1 MTTNGIKLPDTIQAI
16 EYFYEQ
22 GLTDGL
28 PVVPPTPEAVAAF
41 LEAGGL
47 APDVVLGTR
56 PSRNWVVTA
65 QKVAVNAIMAGCK
78 AEYAPVVLASIR
90 ALLKPEFNA
99 SAIAETAGTS
109 APLIV
114 VNGPI
119 RKELERQRGME
130 PVRAR
135 VAGQRHHWPYSQ
147 ARPNERV
154 QGDTWC
160 HR

>member
-56 PSRNWVVTA
+56 ASRNWVVTA
-65 QKVAVNAIMAGCK
+65 QKVAVNAVMAGCK

-90 ALLKPEFNA
+90 ALLKPEFQRLRNCRDGGYFGA
-99 SAIAETAGTS
+99 SDRREWPNTQG
-109 APLIV
+109 
-114 VNGPI
+114 NQ
-119 RKELERQRGME
+119 RQWGME

-147 ARPNERV
+147 ARPHERL
-154 QGDTWC
+154 QGDSGG